1 MTSAERETL
10 DIDVLFVGAGPA
22 SLAGAYHLAKL
33 IANHNVRATGSA
45 RIELSIA
52 VLEKGSEVGAHGFSG
67 AIVDPRSLRELFPD
81 KFAAIPFEAEVG
93 REHLWWLTEQKAISL
108 PEPPPLK
115 NHGNYVASLGKLVKW
130 MAKEVEAL
138 GVDIFCEFPG
148 RTLLYEDSAEGPGRR
163 VAGVRTGDKGIG
175 KDGKRKANFEPG
187 VDIRSQ
193 MTVLGEGPRGTLA
206 KQLDSRF
213 GLSAGRNPQVYAL
226 GIKEVWELP
235 QGRFEPGEIWHT
247 MGWPMWPDHF
257 GGGFIYG
264 MQDNLLIVGLVYGL
278 DYENPLDDPHL
289 EFQRMKTHPALAQ
302 LLAGGTMSYY
312 GAKAIPESGY
322 WAMPKLG
329 GDGFCLIGDSGGF
342 VDGQRLKGIHLA
354 VKSGMLAAESIYA
367 AAAAGRPIASAGDDY
382 PQLFEASW
390 AKTELWKS
398 RNFHQG
404 FERGGFDAMVNAA
417 LGVVSGGKGWGLVDR
432 LPAEA
437 GHERLHRLDTERADY
452 RKPLPVA
459 YDGKL
464 TFDRLADVYN
474 SGAAQEEDQPVH
486 LLVADT
492 SICVD
497 RCVREFGNP
506 CTRFCPAA
514 VYEMV
519 DDSTVPAGKRLQI
532 NASNCVHCKT
542 CDILDPYQII
552 DWVPPEGGSGPN
564 YGKM

>member
-1 MTSAERETL
+1 MTTAERETL

-33 IANHNVRATGSA
+33 LAEHNARAASDA

-52 VLEKGSEVGAHGFSG
+52 VLEKGSEVGAHGISG
-67 AIVDPRSLRELFPD
+67 AIVDPRSLRELFPE
-81 KFAAIPFEAEVG
+81 KFSTIPFEAEVG
-93 REHLWWLTEQKAISL
+93 REHLWWLTEKKALSL
-108 PEPPPLK
+108 PEPPQLK
-115 NHGNYVASLGKLVKW
+115 NHGNYVASLAKLVKW

-148 RTLLYEDSAEGPGRR
+148 RTLLYDDSIAGEGRR

-206 KQLDSRF
+206 KELDSRF
-213 GLSAGRNPQVYAL
+213 NLSAGKNPQVYAL

-235 QGRFEPGEIWHT
+235 PGRFEPGEIWHT
-247 MGWPMWPDHF
+247 MGWPLWPDHF

-302 LLAGGTMSYY
+302 LLAGGTMAYY

-354 VKSGMLAAESIYA
+354 VKSGMLAAESIFA
-367 AAAAGRPIASAGDDY
+367 AALAGRPLSAAGDDF
-382 PQLFEASW
+382 PQRFEASW
-390 AKTELWKS
+390 AKQELWKS

-417 LGVVSGGKGWGLVDR
+417 LGTVTGGMGFGLFNRLSPKPGTSGSTASTANA
-432 LPAEA
+432 P
-437 GHERLHRLDTERADY
+437 T
-452 RKPLPVA
+452 
-459 YDGKL
+459 
-464 TFDRLADVYN
+464 T
-474 SGAAQEEDQPVH
+474 
-486 LLVADT
+486 
-492 SICVD
+492 
-497 RCVREFGNP
+497 VR
-506 CTRFCPAA
+506 RRQSS
-514 VYEMV
+514 
-519 DDSTVPAGKRLQI
+519 ST
-532 NASNCVHCKT
+532 AS
-542 CDILDPYQII
+542 
-552 DWVPPEGGSGPN
+552 
-564 YGKM
+564 

>member
-1 MTSAERETL
+1 MTNAERETL

-22 SLAGAYHLAKL
+22 SLAGAYHLARL
-33 IANHNVRATGSA
+33 LAAHNAGAVAGS
-45 RIELSIA
+45 RLELSIA
-52 VLEKGSEVGAHGFSG
+52 VLEKGSEVGAHGLSG
-67 AIVDPRSLRELFPD
+67 AIIDPRSLRELFPE
-81 KFAAIPFEAEVG
+81 KFASIPFEAEVG
-93 REHLWWLTEQKAISL
+93 REHLWWLTKEKALSL
-108 PEPPPLK
+108 PEPPQLK

-148 RTLLYEDSAEGPGRR
+148 RELLYEDSPAGPGRR

-175 KDGKRKANFEPG
+175 KDGRRKANFEPG

-193 MTVLGEGPRGTLA
+193 VTVLGEGPRGTLA
-206 KQLDSRF
+206 KQLESRF
-213 GLSAGRNPQVYAL
+213 GLCEGKNPQVYAL

-289 EFQRMKTHPALAQ
+289 EFQRMKTHPAIAQ

-354 VKSGMLAAESIYA
+354 VKSGMLAAESIFA
-367 AAAAGRPIASAGDDY
+367 AAVAGQPLSTAGDAY
-382 PQLFEASW
+382 PAHFEASW
-390 AKTELWKS
+390 AKAELWKS

-417 LGVVSGGKGWGLVDR
+417 LGTVTGGKGFGLFER

-437 GHERLHRLDTERADY
+437 GHERLHRLDSERSDY
-452 RKPLPVA
+452 RAPAPVA
-459 YDGKL
+459 FDGKL

-474 SGAAQEEDQPVH
+474 SGAAHEEDQPVH

-514 VYEMV
+514 VYEIV
-519 DDSTVPAGKRLQI
+519 DDSSVAAGKRLQI

-542 CDILDPYQII
+542 CDIMDPYQII
-552 DWVPPEGGSGPN
+552 DWVPPEGGGGPN

>member
-33 IANHNVRATGSA
+33 LAAHNSRAASGA
-45 RIELSIA
+45 KIELSIA

-148 RTLLYEDSAEGPGRR
+148 RSLLYDDTDAGPGRR

-175 KDGKRKANFEPG
+175 KDGRRKANFEPG

-206 KQLDSRF
+206 KQLDTRF
-213 GLSAGRNPQVYAL
+213 GLSAGKNPQVYAL

-289 EFQRMKTHPALAQ
+289 EFQRMKTHPAISQ
-302 LLAGGTMSYY
+302 LLSGGTMSYY

-322 WAMPKLG
+322 WAMPTLG
-329 GDGFCLIGDSGGF
+329 GEGFCLIGDSGGF

-354 VKSGMLAAESIYA
+354 IKSGMLAAESIFA
-367 AAAAGRPIASAGDDY
+367 AAVAGRPLSSAGADY
-382 PQLFEASW
+382 PQRFEASW
-390 AKTELWKS
+390 ARTELWKS

-432 LPAEA
+432 LAAEA
-437 GHERLHRLDTERADY
+437 GHERLHRLDTERSDY
-452 RKPLPVA
+452 RQPAPVV

-497 RCVREFGNP
+497 RCTREFGNP

-519 DDSTVPAGKRLQI
+519 EDTSVAAGRRLQI

-542 CDILDPYQII
+542 CDIMDPYQII

>member
-1 MTSAERETL
+1 MTTAERETL

-33 IANHNVRATGSA
+33 LAHYNQQAASGRA
-45 RIELSIA
+45 IELSIA
-52 VLEKGSEVGAHGFSG
+52 VLEKGSEVGAHGISG
-67 AIVDPRSLRELFPD
+67 AIVDPRSLRELFPE
-81 KFAAIPFEAEVG
+81 KFASIPFEAEVS
-93 REHLWWLTEQKAISL
+93 REHVWWLTEEKAISL

-130 MAKEVEAL
+130 MAKEVEAV

-148 RTLLYEDSAEGPGRR
+148 RSLLYEDTPAGLGRR
-163 VAGVRTGDKGIG
+163 VAGVRTGDKGVG

-206 KQLDSRF
+206 KQLESRF
-213 GLSAGRNPQVYAL
+213 GLCEGKNPQVYAL
-226 GIKEVWELP
+226 GMKEVWELP
-235 QGRFEPGEIWHT
+235 KGRFEPGEIWHT

-289 EFQRMKTHPALAQ
+289 EFQRMKTHPAIAK

-329 GDGFCLIGDSGGF
+329 GDGFCMIGDSGGF

-354 VKSGMLAAESIYA
+354 MKSGMLAAESIFA
-367 AAAAGRPIASAGDDY
+367 AAVAGRPISSAGDDF
-382 PQLFEASW
+382 PGRFEASW
-390 AKTELWKS
+390 ARTELWKS
-398 RNFHQG
+398 RNFHQA

-417 LGVVSGGKGWGLVDR
+417 LGTVTGGKGWGLVDR

-437 GHERLHRLDTERADY
+437 GHERLHRLDSERSDY
-452 RKPLPVA
+452 RPAAPLVF
-459 YDGKL
+459 DGKL

-506 CTRFCPAA
+506 CTRFCPAG

-519 DDSTVPAGKRLQI
+519 ADNTVPAGKRLQI

-542 CDILDPYQII
+542 CDIMDPYQII
-552 DWVPPEGGSGPN
+552 DWVPPEGGGGPN

>member
-1 MTSAERETL
+1 MGIWRLKSELEDLSFKWLEPEEYRN
-10 DIDVLFVGAGPA
+10 
-22 SLAGAYHLAKL
+22 LAKL
-33 IANHNVRATGSA
+33 IANRNARASVGA
-45 RIELSIA
+45 PIELSIA

-81 KFAAIPFEAEVG
+81 KFSAIPFEAEVG
-93 REHLWWLTEQKAISL
+93 AEHLWWLTEARAISL
-108 PEPPPLK
+108 PEPPQLK
-115 NHGNYVASLGKLVKW
+115 NHGNYVAALGKVVKW

-148 RTLLYEDSAEGPGRR
+148 RSLLYEDSDEGKGRR

-175 KDGKRKANFEPG
+175 KDGRRKANFEPG

-206 KQLDSRF
+206 KELDGRF
-213 GLSAGRNPQVYAL
+213 GLSAGKNPQVYAL

-235 QGRFEPGEIWHT
+235 QGRFEAGEIWHT

-289 EFQRMKTHPALAQ
+289 EFQRMKTHPAIAQ

-329 GDGFCLIGDSGGF
+329 GEGFCLVGDSGGF

-354 VKSGMLAAESIYA
+354 VKSGMLAAESIFA
-367 AAAAGRPIASAGDDY
+367 AAVAGRPISSAGEDY
-382 PQLFEASW
+382 PRHFEASW
-390 AKTELWKS
+390 AKDELWKS

-417 LGVVSGGKGWGLVDR
+417 LGTVTGGKGFGLFER

-437 GHERLHRLDTERADY
+437 GHERLRRLDSERSDY
-452 RKPLPVA
+452 RAPEPLA
-459 YDGKL
+459 ADGKL

-497 RCVREFGNP
+497 RCAREFGNP

-519 DDSTVPAGKRLQI
+519 EDSSVAAGKRLQI

-542 CDILDPYQII
+542 CDIMDPYQII

-564 YGKM
+564 YGRM